1 MVGGAQI
8 SGVLSPRTGGPGSSA
23 KSSIFLEEKPPS
35 VVESYK
41 TRGRLSWRSLS
52 FIQAVAD
59 SREITPYL
67 WEHPDEDGEEMAQ
80 PRGKLG
86 DAAGPCQV
94 SNAVP
99 LSTNPSA
106 QSNFIT

>member
-1 MVGGAQI
+1 MADGATTTAGAGDAI
-8 SGVLSPRTGGPGSSA
+8 AAIVNHAP
-23 KSSIFLEEKPPS
+23 
-35 VVESYK
+35 ES
-41 TRGRLSWRSLS
+41 RGRLSWRSLS

-67 WEHPDEDGEEMAQ
+67 WVHPDEDGEEMAQ

-106 QSNFIT
+106 QSNLIT